1 MKKEL
6 LKRREELESKFERTF
21 NAHAQKYNMSN
32 ASESAYRAS
41 SMKNYEIYQEL
52 FEVCQQLGDPIP
64 VWLYPKR

>member
-41 SMKNYEIYQEL
+41 CQANRKVYEEL
-52 FEVCQQLGDPIP
+52 FEVCQQLKDPIP
-64 VWLYPKR
+64 VWI

>member
-41 SMKNYEIYQEL
+41 CQANRKVYEEL
-52 FEVCQQLGDPIP
+52 FEVCQQLEDPIH
-64 VWLYPKR
+64 VWI

>member
-21 NAHAQKYNMSN
+21 NAHAQKYNMNN

-41 SMKNYEIYQEL
+41 CQANRKVYEEL
-52 FEVCQQLGDPIP
+52 FEVCQQLEDPIP
-64 VWLYPKR
+64 VWI

>member
-41 SMKNYEIYQEL
+41 CQANRKVYEEL
-52 FEVCQQLGDPIP
+52 FEVCQQLEDPIP
-64 VWLYPKR
+64 VWI